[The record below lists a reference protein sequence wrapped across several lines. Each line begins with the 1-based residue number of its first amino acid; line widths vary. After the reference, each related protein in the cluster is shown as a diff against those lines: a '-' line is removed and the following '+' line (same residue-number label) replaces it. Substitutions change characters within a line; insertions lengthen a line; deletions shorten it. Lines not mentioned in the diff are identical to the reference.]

1 MKLFYDGRKKTLWQK
16 IKYIAK
22 HPWSIKYWWKEV
34 GLGIRNVFRK
44 NSARLIIALCAAC
57 LGVLFIISVFFYNL
71 GKFVVTVDP
80 ALADQ
85 GFVLSTDHTFAD
97 VRYKL
102 FSEAIEDCNN
112 ISINDLPLNLDE
124 GEGAHN
130 GKDYLAYSFYIRNEG
145 TKTLGYEYSLN
156 LGETTKGIEYAAWI
170 MIYKNG
176 KPLIYAMPRADGTPE
191 RQYSY
196 DEFPLVEANTSLK
209 ERLKVLGSEER
220 GYLTAEEQE
229 RLGVLSIPGL
239 TELVTIP
246 FEDDSTVV
254 SGIRSNISPGEAD
267 KYTIV
272 IWLEGEDPECVDDI
286 KGGTVEYNMIFETI
300 EENSTEE

>member
-1 MKLFYDGRKKTLWQK
+1 MKLFYDGKKRTLWQK

-22 HPWSIKYWWKEV
+22 HPWSIKYWWEEV

-44 NSARLIIALCAAC
+44 NSARMIIALCASL
-57 LGVLFIISVFFYNL
+57 LGILFIIAVFFYNL

-85 GFVLSTDHTFAD
+85 GFVLSTDDSFSD
-97 VRYKL
+97 LRYKL

-130 GKDYLAYSFYIRNEG
+130 GDNYLAYSFYIRNEG
-145 TKTLGYEYSLN
+145 SKTLGYEYSVN
-156 LGETTKGIEYAAWI
+156 LGERTKGLEYAAWI
-170 MIYKNG
+170 MIYQNG
-176 KPLIYAMPRADGTPE
+176 RPIIYAMPRGDGTPE

-196 DEFPLVEANTSLK
+196 DAFPLVEANDSLK
-209 ERLKVLGSEER
+209 AQLRVLGSDNR
-220 GYLTAEEQE
+220 GYLTAEEQQ

-239 TELVTIP
+239 TELQTVP
-246 FEDDSTVV
+246 FVDENTVLT
-254 SGIRSNISPGEAD
+254 GIRSDINPGEAD
-267 KYTIV
+267 KYTVV
-272 IWLEGEDPECVDDI
+272 IWLEGEDPECIDDI
-286 KGGTVEYNMIFETI
+286 KGGIIEYNMVFETLKD
-300 EENSTEE
+300 TEE